1 MTFKNREEAGRRLVE
16 RLIQYRDDPTAII
29 IALPRGGVAVG
40 YQLSLGLHLPLD
52 VFITRKLGAPD
63 NPEYA
68 LGAVGETGTVYLNP
82 EAMRAYGLSRSDV
95 EEVVHV
101 QQQEIARRQSM
112 YRQGRQ
118 LPTLTD
124 RNVILVDDGIATGS
138 TFFAAVQSI
147 RHLKPRRLIGA
158 IPVGPV
164 DTIPEVRE
172 QVDELVIL
180 ATPDPFWAVGN
191 HYTDFA
197 QVSDHDVVEY
207 LNLAEESQLEWKERT
222 HSSTGLPSQ

>member
-29 IALPRGGVAVG
+29 LALPRGGVAVG

-68 LGAVGETGTVYLNP
+68 LGAVGETGSVYLNS
-82 EAMRAYGLSRSDV
+82 EAMAAYGLSQTDI
-95 EEVVHV
+95 EGLVHV
-101 QQQEIARRQSM
+101 QQREIARRQGM

-118 LPTLTD
+118 LPTLAD
-124 RNVILVDDGIATGS
+124 HSVILVDDGIATGS
-138 TFFAAVQSI
+138 TFFAAAQSI
-147 RHLKPRRLIGA
+147 RRLKPRRLIGA

-164 DTIPEVRE
+164 DTIRE
-172 QVDELVIL
+172 ARVQVDELIVL
-180 ATPDPFWAVGN
+180 TTPDPFWAVGH
-191 HYTDFA
+191 HYIDFA

-207 LNLAEESQLEWKERT
+207 LNLAEESQLEWKERA
-222 HSSTGLPSQ
+222 HS

>member
-1 MTFKNREEAGRRLVE
+1 MFRNREEAGRRLVE
-16 RLIQYRDDPTAII
+16 RLLQYRDDPTAII
-29 IALPRGGVAVG
+29 LALPRGGVAVG

-68 LGAVGETGTVYLNP
+68 LGAVGETGTIYLNP
-82 EAMRAYGLSRSDV
+82 EAMAAYGFSRTDV
-95 EEVVHV
+95 DGLVHM
-101 QQQEIARRQSM
+101 QQEEIARGQSM

-118 LPTLTD
+118 MPTLAD
-124 RNVILVDDGIATGS
+124 HSVILVDDGIATGS

-164 DTIPEVRE
+164 DAIRE
-172 QVDELVIL
+172 ARVQVDELVIL
-180 ATPDPFWAVGN
+180 ATPDPFWAVGH
-191 HYTDFA
+191 HYIDFA
-197 QVSDHDVVEY
+197 EVSDHDVVEY

-222 HSSTGLPSQ
+222 PSSTGSPPQ